1 MDPRQVFPFSTL
13 SAVPPAHYLPKSFPL
28 MIFAD
33 PHPLNPV
40 ASIFY
45 KNIGGGGHLQFSI
58 PYHLFLITYPLFFH
72 ILAHSFPLA
81 KNSTLLFSGASA
93 LFAKSHPGWGST
105 ATPACFVLRGEGTTL
120 IQSLNK
126 QTRFASGDTV
136 KKAIAQRADR
146 YFGEPPVFAMTKN
159 YLQVAVEIAQEAG
172 KILIEEL
179 SRPLDIAYKGDEV
192 DLVTQ
197 ADKRSERLI
206 VERLTKYFPD
216 HAIAAEE
223 GTGHESAS
231 ASEFRW
237 HVDPLDGTTNFAH
250 GYPCFCVS
258 IALAQR
264 DTLLAA
270 AVFNPFYHE
279 LFTAA
284 RGEGATFNG
293 KKIHVSKV
301 TTLST
306 SLLCTGFPVRNRKAS
321 PNLQYYGDFT
331 QHSHGVRRDGSA
343 ALDLASVAASRFDGF
358 WEFGLQKWDTAAGVL
373 LVEEAGGKVSDFA
386 GNPYQLGGPVILAT
400 NGLIHEEMR
409 AMALEISRR
418 ALPAPA
424 HSAANP

>member
-1 MDPRQVFPFSTL
+1 L
-13 SAVPPAHYLPKSFPL
+13 
-28 MIFAD
+28 
-33 PHPLNPV
+33 
-40 ASIFY
+40 
-45 KNIGGGGHLQFSI
+45 
-58 PYHLFLITYPLFFH
+58 
-72 ILAHSFPLA
+72 
-81 KNSTLLFSGASA
+81 
-93 LFAKSHPGWGST
+93 
-105 ATPACFVLRGEGTTL
+105 
-120 IQSLNK
+120 
-126 QTRFASGDTV
+126 ASGDKV

-159 YLQVAVEIAQEAG
+159 YLQVAVEIAHEAG

-197 ADKRSERLI
+197 ADKRSERFI

-250 GYPCFCVS
+250 RYPCFCVS

-270 AVFNPFYHE
+270 VVFNPFYNE

-301 TTLST
+301 ATLST

-343 ALDLASVAASRFDGF
+343 ALDLASVAAGRFDGF
-358 WEFGLQKWDTAAGVL
+358 WEFNLQKWDTAAGVL

-400 NGLIHEEMR
+400 NGLIHDEMLAVLR
-409 AMALEISRR
+409 GR
-418 ALPAPA
+418 
-424 HSAANP
+424 